1 MPDKAMAQ
9 IIFEPVV
16 KATLE
21 ETHALKETKR
31 GTRGFGSTDAHT
43 FNASVKTLE
52 KYQERPPGTH
62 YLGSKAAKV
71 FAKLG
76 SPNGDPV
83 EVIVDSGSNISLIA
97 QKTLNSM
104 AKPPSS
110 KCYRISSFPP
120 FTTIIPILR
129 QLCQPREKPQQ
140 ALKQLCARAKGRLA
154 YSYHSPILQHLCKPR

>member
-16 KATLE
+16 NATLE
-21 ETHALKETKR
+21 ETHTLKETQR
-31 GTRGFGSTDAHT
+31 GARGFGSTDAHT

-71 FAKLG
+71 VAKLS
-76 SPNGDPV
+76 SPTGDPV

-97 QKTLNSM
+97 QKTLLM
-104 AKPPSS
+104 MKPPSS
-110 KCYRISSFPP
+110 KQGQSMRI
-120 FTTIIPILR
+120 R
-129 QLCQPREKPQQ
+129 QLT
-140 ALKQLCARAKGRLA
+140 GT
-154 YSYHSPILQHLCKPR
+154 SMTD